1 MKRTAAHC
9 EPDSATVKATRDSF
23 REFCMSDDLVPQEP
37 SKTRVSVSRWLTRR
51 RRSSCSAVVPLHS
64 RIYSWAP
71 LVRNGVP
78 FALVK
83 SPLDLDGLRDEATGI
98 CRSKLR
104 TCPSRCTIRQPSG
117 CRNAG
122 IDSLSGS
129 ANLQGVR
136 ARARTAASSSVSLM
150 AIASGILATT
160 CGERLVGRT
169 LSEAPAA
176 SREAV
181 SGPGSIGVPII
192 GLATPGSLVW
202 PSGRKID
209 GCHWSH
215 GGAGT
220 PVR

>member
-1 MKRTAAHC
+1 MSQIRRLSKLLGTH
-9 EPDSATVKATRDSF
+9 PGTFVL
-23 REFCMSDDLVPQEP
+23 SDDLVPPVPPE
-37 SKTRVSVSRWLTRR
+37 TRR
-51 RRSSCSAVVPLHS
+51 QRGPMAHTPEEILVLSSCSASFSDIFMGPHLFAMVFL
-64 RIYSWAP
+64 
-71 LVRNGVP
+71 

-150 AIASGILATT
+150 AIASGIFATT

>member
-1 MKRTAAHC
+1 MIWCRR
-9 EPDSATVKATRDSF
+9 S
-23 REFCMSDDLVPQEP
+23 
-37 SKTRVSVSRWLTRR
+37 RR
-51 RRSSCSAVVPLHS
+51 RLASACPDGS
-64 RIYSWAP
+64 RAGGDPRAQQLFHFILGYIHGAP

>member
-1 MKRTAAHC
+1 MIWCRR
-9 EPDSATVKATRDSF
+9 S
-23 REFCMSDDLVPQEP
+23 
-37 SKTRVSVSRWLTRR
+37 RR
-51 RRSSCSAVVPLHS
+51 RPASACPDGS
-64 RIYSWAP
+64 RAGGDPRAQQLFHFILGYIHGAP

-104 TCPSRCTIRQPSG
+104 TCLSRCTIRQPSG